1 MFVELLYFHQ
11 NLYYESNN
19 QKQEYQEQ
27 ICIKNVNLNAGASLN
42 ICQEM
47 YYLSSPFFKCVF
59 QIYWLL
65 T

>member
-27 ICIKNVNLNAGASLN
+27 ICIK
-42 ICQEM
+42 
-47 YYLSSPFFKCVF
+47 KR
-59 QIYWLL
+59 
-65 T
+65 